1 MQPVYRLA
9 RLLAARNTT
18 VHITGPTGRGKEN
31 VVRAIHQLS

>member
-1 MQPVYRLA
+1 MQPLYRLA

-18 VHITGPTGRGKEN
+18 VHITGPTGRGKEI